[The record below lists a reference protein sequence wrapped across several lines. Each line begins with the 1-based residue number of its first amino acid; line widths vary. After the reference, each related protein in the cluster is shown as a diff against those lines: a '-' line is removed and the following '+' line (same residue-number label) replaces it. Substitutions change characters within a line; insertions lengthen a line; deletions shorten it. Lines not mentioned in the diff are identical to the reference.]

1 MHTRRTL
8 ILFAVL
14 LAAPAALAE
23 DEEPEKI
30 PASPTLH
37 GELALSLADAVA
49 MGIENNLNV
58 EIARYDPLI
67 SEEDVR
73 VAWGAYDPELFSEF
87 GYDSDENLNTN
98 PLLSPTATLTTL
110 DINAVKTTTL
120 GGAAGLRGLVP
131 MLGGSY
137 ELNYSGTSS
146 DFSSNFLTLSPENRA
161 SVEARVMLPVM
172 RNLFWSQPWTQVKLS
187 GVGYEISLDEFRR
200 RLMDTVGGIPLP
212 RGQDIGGIV
221 QAYWNLVAREGDLR
235 VAEKSLE
242 TAQALLEQAE
252 AQYDVGVVSRVEV
265 VEAEAGVADR
275 DFKLIGAHNGYR
287 NAQDRLIDV
296 VLGPNL
302 TPDSR
307 LEIRPTDRPERLHQ
321 LLGTLVVPDVDEAAE
336 LAFQNRPE
344 LAIARKTIEQNEIN
358 LQFARNQRLPQLDVE
373 ATVGFGGLSGDCNS
387 SAVPPPLGRDCSTV
401 TDPSGGSFGG
411 FSSANNFFSGES
423 SYSWGARGLFSIP
436 LGNRQASGRAS
447 QADLSLRR
455 SHTQLRRLQQDV
467 VLQVRRAVRDLQSSA
482 EGIEAAERR
491 RIASEEQLRAE
502 TIRLEHGEST
512 PFDVLQ
518 REDDLVGAESQKIF
532 ALQAYRDSITALER
546 AQGTI
551 LRNHNIVV
559 EQALTL
565 R

>member
-1 MHTRRTL
+1 
-8 ILFAVL
+8 
-14 LAAPAALAE
+14 
-23 DEEPEKI
+23 
-30 PASPTLH
+30 
-37 GELALSLADAVA
+37 
-49 MGIENNLNV
+49 
-58 EIARYDPLI
+58 
-67 SEEDVR
+67 
-73 VAWGAYDPELFSEF
+73 
-87 GYDSDENLNTN
+87 
-98 PLLSPTATLTTL
+98 
-110 DINAVKTTTL
+110 
-120 GGAAGLRGLVP
+120 
-131 MLGGSY
+131 
-137 ELNYSGTSS
+137 
-146 DFSSNFLTLSPENRA
+146 
-161 SVEARVMLPVM
+161 
-172 RNLFWSQPWTQVKLS
+172 
-187 GVGYEISLDEFRR
+187 
-200 RLMDTVGGIPLP
+200 
-212 RGQDIGGIV
+212 
-221 QAYWNLVAREGDLR
+221 
-235 VAEKSLE
+235 
-242 TAQALLEQAE
+242 
-252 AQYDVGVVSRVEV
+252 
-265 VEAEAGVADR
+265 
-275 DFKLIGAHNGYR
+275 
-287 NAQDRLIDV
+287 V

-387 SAVPPPLGRDCSTV
+387 SAIAPPLGRDCSTV
-401 TDPSGGSFGG
+401 TDPSGGSFGN

>member
-1 MHTRRTL
+1 MHIRSTL
-8 ILFAVL
+8 PLFAAL
-14 LAAPAALAE
+14 LVAPGALA
-23 DEEPEKI
+23 DEKESEPK
-30 PASPTLH
+30 PSPTLH
-37 GELALSLADAVA
+37 GELALSLADAIA

-73 VAWGAYDPELFSEF
+73 VAWGAYDPELFANF
-87 GYDSDENLNTN
+87 GYDSDETVNTN
-98 PLLSPTATLTTL
+98 PLLGFEPSIVETRTA
-110 DINAVKTTTL
+110 A
-120 GGAAGLRGLVP
+120 GGAGVRGLFPKV
-131 MLGGSY
+131 GGSY
-137 ELNYSGTSS
+137 ELGYTASS
-146 DFSSNFLTLSPENRA
+146 NTFSSSFPTLSPEQRA
-161 SVEARVMLPVM
+161 SLAASVALPVM

-187 GVGYEISLDEFRR
+187 DLGYEISLDEFRQ
-200 RLMDTVGGIPLP
+200 RLMDTIGGIPLP

-221 QAYWNLVAREGDLR
+221 QAYWNLVAREEDLR
-235 VAEKSLE
+235 VSEKSLE

-275 DFKLIGAHNGYR
+275 EFSLIGSRNQYR

-321 LLGTLVVPDVDEAAE
+321 LLGSLVVPDVDEAAE

-344 LAIARKTIEQNEIN
+344 LAIAHKAIEQNEIN

-373 ATVGFGGLSGDCNS
+373 ANLEYGGLGGDCNP
-387 SAVPPPLGRDCSTV
+387 APGNPPLGRPCTGN
-401 TDPSGGSFGG
+401 PSRSFSQANHL
-411 FSSANNFFSGES
+411 FSHGRSA
-423 SYSWGARGLFSIP
+423 SWGARGLFSIP

-447 QADLSLRR
+447 QADLTLRR
-455 SHTQLRRLQQDV
+455 SHSQLRRLEQDV
-467 VLQVRRAVRDLQSSA
+467 VLQVRRAVRDIQSAA

-491 RIASEEQLRAE
+491 RLASEEQLRAE

-518 REDDLVGAESQKIF
+518 REEDLVGAESQKIF
-532 ALQAYRDSITALER
+532 ALQAYRDSLTALER

-551 LRNHNIVV
+551 LRNHNVVV